1 MQSSDNEWMRYCREL
16 ELARARRLLG
26 GDRGGDS
33 ARLKQELLQKVLL
46 AALHPGS
53 REHFNFA
60 YWLETLAALDDPAT
74 PRSLPRTAQLLSAEV
89 AIHQQ
94 RVPTATA
101 LAGEAQEGW
110 RHRFPRPLSLQQ
122 VPPGESEADPFPEV
136 VLPVLTKPRAEVERA
151 LFANW
156 LEWRATHPLV
166 RTSFHRGTKGAP
178 ALESYSGTECLQASK
193 RLARKLSSG
202 QRDEFEL
209 AVAAAQAGAN
219 ESSVQFRPPAPP
231 TSANGK
237 NGKGAWTLLA
247 WAGFVVVFSIIRFSA
262 QTSRS
267 SQLDAPPPAVRF
279 PAQQAFDQVP
289 VFEPAM
295 RKPEQALKI
304 FRELSPTAQ
313 AQLDY
318 LQSFQRWLRLTGYES
333 QQMTAFDTFILPGP
347 RSQEA
352 IRAKREAHQRNL
364 QAGNIN
370 PLSGNRLGVVWFRE
384 TWPVW
389 QAEVAARGR
398 ALPIDRVLE
407 ALGRLPDEMLMKWA
421 DGDGAAEAKLDD
433 LVFGNSPE
441 RAKVGGYRTA
451 LRNSDTR
458 FPGYGQPSGNGLPQQ
473 KLERWLERLPLSPE
487 AKERI
492 RSKVRIPQ
500 PLPGKGFPAR
510 NDELPK

>member
-1 MQSSDNEWMRYCREL
+1 
-16 ELARARRLLG
+16 
-26 GDRGGDS
+26 
-33 ARLKQELLQKVLL
+33 
-46 AALHPGS
+46 
-53 REHFNFA
+53 
-60 YWLETLAALDDPAT
+60 
-74 PRSLPRTAQLLSAEV
+74 
-89 AIHQQ
+89 
-94 RVPTATA
+94 
-101 LAGEAQEGW
+101 
-110 RHRFPRPLSLQQ
+110 
-122 VPPGESEADPFPEV
+122 
-136 VLPVLTKPRAEVERA
+136 
-151 LFANW
+151 
-156 LEWRATHPLV
+156 
-166 RTSFHRGTKGAP
+166 
-178 ALESYSGTECLQASK
+178 
-193 RLARKLSSG
+193 
-202 QRDEFEL
+202 
-209 AVAAAQAGAN
+209 
-219 ESSVQFRPPAPP
+219 
-231 TSANGK
+231 
-237 NGKGAWTLLA
+237 
-247 WAGFVVVFSIIRFSA
+247 
-262 QTSRS
+262 
-267 SQLDAPPPAVRF
+267 
-279 PAQQAFDQVP
+279 
-289 VFEPAM
+289 
-295 RKPEQALKI
+295 QALKI